1 MLGLYVVDRVIAG
14 VFKWRHGRS
23 IHGYTPFD
31 ERMRTFISR
40 RNTNLAFFTV
50 ALLLD
55 AAIASAGWPA
65 ATACFHALVVW
76 QAFCLVFHLQRL
88 VVFWGDERA

>member
-1 MLGLYVVDRVIAG
+1 MFALYVVDRVLAG
-14 VFKWRHGRS
+14 VLKWRLGRS

-40 RNTNLAFFTV
+40 RNVNLVFFTV
-50 ALLLD
+50 ALAVDGLFS
-55 AAIASAGWPA
+55 SAGWPA
-65 ATACFHALVVW
+65 ATACWFAIVVW

-88 VVFWGDERA
+88 VHFWSER